1 MSDVSVTPHPGS
13 TPSVEQLD
21 TGIAT
26 RVVIAAVRIAVA
38 LLWIQNVN
46 WKRPPNFGRDAD
58 RGLYKFTNDAVLH
71 PVLSPFTWFVEHVV
85 LPNFTLF
92 GYLTLFLEFS
102 LGAFLLAGLLTRLWA
117 VIGIV
122 QTSAITLSVLNA
134 PNEWHWSYYLM
145 FVAHFVLLA
154 TAAGR
159 VAGLD
164 AILRPRWRQSSSRVA
179 ALALK
184 AS

>member
-1 MSDVSVTPHPGS
+1 MVTRP
-13 TPSVEQLD
+13 TQAAVEPLD
-21 TGIAT
+21 TGRPARLLMAVV
-26 RVVIAAVRIAVA
+26 RVGVA
-38 LLWIQNVN
+38 FLWIQNAN
-46 WKRPPNFGRDAD
+46 WKRPPDFGRDND
-58 RGLYKFTNDAVLH
+58 RGLWEFTNDAVLH
-71 PVLSPFTWFVEHVV
+71 PVVAPFTWIVEHVV

-92 GYLTLFLEFS
+92 GYLTLFLETA

-117 VIGIV
+117 VLGIV
-122 QTSAITLSVLNA
+122 QTAAITMSVLNT

-145 FVAHFVLLA
+145 FLAHFALLA

-164 AILRPRWRQSSSRVA
+164 GLLRPRWRRSSHRLA

>member
-1 MSDVSVTPHPGS
+1 MEH
-13 TPSVEQLD
+13 LD
-21 TGIAT
+21 TGTAS
-26 RVVIAAVRIAVA
+26 RVVVAGVRIAVA
-38 LLWIQNVN
+38 LMWIQNVN
-46 WKRPPNFGRDAD
+46 WKRPPDFGRDAD

-71 PVLSPFTWFVEHVV
+71 PVVAPFSWFVERVV

-92 GYLTLFLEFS
+92 GYATLLLEFS

-122 QTSAITLSVLNA
+122 QTAAITMSVLNA
-134 PNEWHWSYYLM
+134 PNEWQWSYYLM
-145 FVAHFVLLA
+145 FAAHFVLLA
-154 TAAGR
+154 SAAGR

-164 AILRPRWRQSSSRVA
+164 AILRPRWRRSGSRLA